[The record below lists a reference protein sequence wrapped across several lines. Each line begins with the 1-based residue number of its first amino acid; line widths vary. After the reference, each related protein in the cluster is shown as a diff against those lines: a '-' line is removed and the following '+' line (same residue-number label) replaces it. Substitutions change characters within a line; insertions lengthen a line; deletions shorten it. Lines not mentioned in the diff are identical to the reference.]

1 MAPKRSA
8 QHTPLT
14 RSQNKRQAKEPDQ
27 EPRASNSIL
36 NYSSKLPTGT
46 GADEPS
52 TVEASDSAPTTETQN
67 GQVVICEKDSG
78 GHDEEG
84 EEDLKEARIPE
95 TNAIEEEEPEESA
108 RMARTEQIQIMLDE
122 MGLPSDIFD
131 PEAHTNWLGILLDN
145 MVFPESMID
154 VVQWHQD
161 KDRQSWH
168 THCAKMDDILGDNND
183 FDLSTLAKPTG
194 PFGAALHMQ

>member
-1 MAPKRSA
+1 MAPKLSA
-8 QHTPLT
+8 PHAPLT

-36 NYSSKLPTGT
+36 NYFSKLPTGT

-52 TVEASDSAPTTETQN
+52 ETVLPPKPTVEASDSAPTTETQN

-78 GHDEEG
+78 GPNDEEG
-84 EEDLKEARIPE
+84 EEDLKEADIPE
-95 TNAIEEEEPEESA
+95 TNTIEEEEPEESA

-131 PEAHTNWLGILLDN
+131 PEAHTNWLGILLDVSMASDETKEAILDFSKRIQN
-145 MVFPESMID
+145 MM
-154 VVQWHQD
+154 
-161 KDRQSWH
+161 
-168 THCAKMDDILGDNND
+168 
-183 FDLSTLAKPTG
+183 LSVKTAFNTV
-194 PFGAALHMQ
+194 MY